1 MTIITTT
8 TTIITLIILIIIIIL
23 IITITKALSG
33 FLEDRA
39 SAGALLS
46 CSGGEPELLL
56 HGRSCGSNCQ
66 LSEFRTA
73 RLLESCIEGLDNE
86 DVRLNSKPCEAR
98 RSKVTPL

>member
-1 MTIITTT
+1 MTIIRRTR
-8 TTIITLIILIIIIIL
+8 IITLT
-23 IITITKALSG
+23 ITITKAFSG

-39 SAGALLS
+39 SAGAFLS

-86 DVRLNSKPCEAR
+86 DVRPNSQPCEAR
-98 RSKVTPL
+98 RSKAMPL